1 MESVN
6 IFTDKQI
13 CIIGTGGFA
22 REVYCCLE
30 DIFKYEGVSFDN
42 KVVFSDIDS
51 CENDVVVMGQKR
63 IPIIKESDLDVYQY
77 VLFVAIGD
85 SMLRRKVV
93 EKYPND
99 VQYATIIHPT
109 AVISD
114 YATIGDGS
122 IVTANCVVT
131 CNINIGKQCHL
142 NLNTTIGHD
151 CEIGDYFTT
160 APGVHISGICNI
172 GDRVYF
178 GTNACVKQGINICDE
193 VIVGM
198 GSVVV
203 KDIMESGIA
212 YGNPC
217 KIVSNV
223 KFMGGGKT
231 DSVIIGAGTY
241 GEVYLSYLKEI
252 GINVIAFMDNNPKL
266 YGTSVKGIPVV
277 GSEELLETQEWK
289 DKVANVFCPIGN
301 NPLRRKILGK
311 VRSLGYRTPCF
322 IHQDSI
328 ISDNVDISEEAVYI
342 LPDSVVMP
350 YVTIEK
356 DCMVSM
362 NSKIAH
368 HSVLKE
374 GCFVSTGV
382 NFGANIFADYNS
394 YMGIGSLIMTGVKK
408 LGKDCLIGA
417 GSVVIRD
424 VEDNAVVVGNP
435 AKVLKYKS

>member
-51 CENDVVVMGQKR
+51 CENDVVIMGQKR

-93 EKYPND
+93 EKYPED
-99 VQYATIIHPT
+99 VQYATIIHPM

-114 YATIGDGS
+114 YATIGEGS

-172 GDRVYF
+172 GNGVYF
-178 GTNACVKQGINICDE
+178 GTNACVKQGINICDD

-223 KFMGGGKT
+223 KFMGGGKLT
-231 DSVIIGAGTY
+231 
-241 GEVYLSYLKEI
+241 
-252 GINVIAFMDNNPKL
+252 
-266 YGTSVKGIPVV
+266 
-277 GSEELLETQEWK
+277 
-289 DKVANVFCPIGN
+289 
-301 NPLRRKILGK
+301 R
-311 VRSLGYRTPCF
+311 
-322 IHQDSI
+322 
-328 ISDNVDISEEAVYI
+328 
-342 LPDSVVMP
+342 
-350 YVTIEK
+350 
-356 DCMVSM
+356 
-362 NSKIAH
+362 
-368 HSVLKE
+368 
-374 GCFVSTGV
+374 
-382 NFGANIFADYNS
+382 
-394 YMGIGSLIMTGVKK
+394 
-408 LGKDCLIGA
+408 
-417 GSVVIRD
+417 
-424 VEDNAVVVGNP
+424 
-435 AKVLKYKS
+435 

>member
-30 DIFKYEGVSFDN
+30 DIFKYKGVSFDN
-42 KVVFSDIDS
+42 KAVFSDVDS

-63 IPIIKESDLDVYQY
+63 IPIIKESKLDVYKY

-85 SMLRRKVV
+85 SMLRKKVV

-114 YATIGDGS
+114 YATIGEGS

-178 GTNACVKQGINICDE
+178 GTNACVKQGINICDD

-203 KDIMESGIA
+203 KDINESGIA

-223 KFMGGGKT
+223 KFMGGVNNK
-231 DSVIIGAGTY
+231 SVIIGAGTY
-241 GEVYLSYLKEI
+241 GEVYLSYLQEC
-252 GINVIAFMDNNPKL
+252 GIEVVAFMDNNPTL
-266 YGTSVKGIPVV
+266 VGTYIKGIRVV
-277 GSEELLETQEWK
+277 GSEDLLETEEWK
-289 DKVANVFCPIGN
+289 HKVSNVYCPIGN
-301 NPLRRKILGK
+301 NPLRRKILSRVK
-311 VRSLGYRTPCF
+311 ELGYNTPYF
-322 IHQDSI
+322 IHPSACI
-328 ISDNVDISEEAVYI
+328 ADNVSIAEGVYV
-342 LPDSVVMP
+342 LPQTVIMP
-350 YVTIEK
+350 FTKIDKY
-356 DCMVSM
+356 CMISM
-362 NSKIAH
+362 NAKIAH
-368 HSVLKE
+368 HSILEE
-374 GCFVSTGV
+374 GCFISTGV
-382 NFGANIFADYNS
+382 NFGANIHALKDA
-394 YMGIGSLIMTGVKK
+394 YMGIGSLIMTGVKIV
-408 LGKDCLIGA
+408 GENSLIGA
-417 GSVVIRD
+417 GSIVIRD
-424 VEDNAVVVGNP
+424 VPDNAVMVGNP
-435 AKVLKYKS
+435 AKVLKYKE